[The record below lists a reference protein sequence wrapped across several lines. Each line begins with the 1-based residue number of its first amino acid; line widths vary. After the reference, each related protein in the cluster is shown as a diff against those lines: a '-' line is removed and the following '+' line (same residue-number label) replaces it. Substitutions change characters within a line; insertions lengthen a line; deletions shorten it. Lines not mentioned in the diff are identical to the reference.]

1 MNPKPLRWL
10 HGEVKTPP
18 VPVSARRELGYL
30 LRLLQEGLLLSM
42 PQSRPMPSIGA
53 GCHEL
58 RVTDADTE
66 WRLVYYIAPDA
77 IVVLDV
83 FRKTTRATP
92 RHVID
97 NCKARLA
104 KYKEDFR

>member
-1 MNPKPLRWL
+1 M
-10 HGEVKTPP
+10 
-18 VPVSARRELGYL
+18 
-30 LRLLQEGLLLSM
+30 
-42 PQSRPMPSIGA
+42 
-53 GCHEL
+53 

-92 RHVID
+92 RNVID

>member
-1 MNPKPLRWL
+1 
-10 HGEVKTPP
+10 
-18 VPVSARRELGYL
+18 
-30 LRLLQEGLLLSM
+30 M
-42 PQSRPMPSIGA
+42 PQSRRMPSIGA

-92 RHVID
+92 RNVID